1 MRRYSAPWIA
11 ALATLALALAACSGG
26 GSPSSTA
33 ASSGGGGAGGSGE
46 IVVAMLQPLTGPA
59 AVVGKNGQQGAETAV
74 KMINDAGGV
83 DGAKI
88 KLAVEDAAGDP
99 ATGTNAYAKLLGDK
113 PIALL
118 GPNYSSVAL
127 ALVDK
132 VSQDKVP
139 MLAGALTPDLTKSK
153 SPFVFRIRSSDAVAA
168 TNLVDYAV
176 DQLNLKDV
184 ALISESSDYGQG
196 GIISVKAALQAKGI
210 TPKTEQTFNTGVN
223 DLTSQVLAIKDSGA
237 AATIYWGSQN
247 PAALFAKQAKQLGY
261 SGTILG
267 SNAFTDKSVLEL
279 AGDSAEGVYSVVNFI
294 PVGDDPDVKQFVDA
308 YNAAYGQ
315 DPDSY
320 AASYYDAIN
329 LLAAAIKEG
338 GASAGGVADALKTV
352 EYDGLT
358 GTFKYHDDGEMAGGQ
373 QICQVK
379 DGAPVVVFQ
388 SK

>member
-1 MRRYSAPWIA
+1 
-11 ALATLALALAACSGG
+11 
-26 GSPSSTA
+26 
-33 ASSGGGGAGGSGE
+33 
-46 IVVAMLQPLTGPA
+46 MLQPLTGPA

-83 DGAKI
+83 DGTKI
-88 KLAVEDAAGDP
+88 KLVVEDDAGDP

-132 VSQDKVP
+132 VTQDKVP

-176 DQLNLKDV
+176 DQLKLKDF

-196 GIISVKAALQAKGI
+196 GISSVKAALQAKGI

-237 AATIYWGSQN
+237 SATIYWGSQN

-261 SGTILG
+261 SGKILG

-279 AGDSAEGVYSVVNFI
+279 AGDSAEGIYSVVNFI
-294 PVGDDPDVKQFVDA
+294 PVGDDPHVKQFVDA

-320 AASYYDAIN
+320 AASYYDAVN
-329 LLAAAIKEG
+329 LLAAAIKQG
-338 GASAGGVADALKTV
+338 GPSAGDVADTLKTV
-352 EYDGLT
+352 EYEGLT

-379 DGAPVVVFQ
+379 DGAPAVIFQ